1 MDPDLDSEALAHK
14 AVDVLTEHQAQDIV
28 LLDISRIATF
38 TDYFVL
44 ATATSPLQFSALVR
58 ELEKELSKEGV
69 TRRAVEGTKESGWTL
84 LDFGGVIVHIFTPEK
99 RAYYQLEELWGRT
112 TPVVRFTG

>member
-1 MDPDLDSEALAHK
+1 MLS
-14 AVDVLTEHQAQDIV
+14 EHQAQDIV
-28 LLDISRIATF
+28 LLDISRTATF

-58 ELEKELSKEGV
+58 ELEKALAAEGIK
-69 TRRAVEGTKESGWTL
+69 RRAVEGTKESGWTL
-84 LDFGGVIVHIFTPEK
+84 LDFGDVIVHIFSPDK
-99 RAYYQLEELWGRT
+99 RAYYHLEDLWGRT